1 MCIKALCV
9 CMVWSVQANPG
20 VVSCQEGQ
28 LHGLETGDRVEFR
41 EVVGMEALNGNTY
54 TVKGMYVYITHH
66 LYQIHE
72 HYTYGN

>member
-1 MCIKALCV
+1 MSCV
-9 CMVWSVQANPG
+9 QGNPG

-54 TVKGMYVYITHH
+54 TVKGMYIYTFTYTRYMYNVHELVHVY
-66 LYQIHE
+66 LRQI
-72 HYTYGN
+72 